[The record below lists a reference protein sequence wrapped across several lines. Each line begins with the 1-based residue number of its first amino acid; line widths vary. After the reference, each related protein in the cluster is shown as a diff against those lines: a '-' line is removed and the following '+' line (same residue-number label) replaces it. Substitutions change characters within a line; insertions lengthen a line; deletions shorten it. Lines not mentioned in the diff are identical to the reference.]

1 MVFTKERGRRG
12 AGASGVAGPGETSRS
27 LGRERAFDQRPRRVV
42 VTLVFEG
49 MLGDG

>member
-1 MVFTKERGRRG
+1 M
-12 AGASGVAGPGETSRS
+12 AGPGETSRS
-27 LGRERAFDQRPRRVV
+27 LGWERAFERRPRRVV